1 VDCTASVGR
10 RQTVLVNLAIFH
22 DNNEIL
28 VGISDELD
36 IVERIA
42 IHEQKIGKRAL
53 FDDADFAWIGI
64 ARTGQRQ

>member
-1 VDCTASVGR
+1 MITTKFLS
-10 RQTVLVNLAIFH
+10 
-22 DNNEIL
+22 
-28 VGISDELD
+28 GISDELD